1 MYTVYIY
8 IYIYIFFFSKQTLG
22 GESMQTCQREKIIQC
37 VRQCAMSPCLDFI
50 GMFTTVEFRM
60 KLLELVV
67 YRAAIGPK
75 QNV

>member
-1 MYTVYIY
+1 
-8 IYIYIFFFSKQTLG
+8 
-22 GESMQTCQREKIIQC
+22 MQTCQREKIIKC

-67 YRAAIGPK
+67 YRAAIGHK